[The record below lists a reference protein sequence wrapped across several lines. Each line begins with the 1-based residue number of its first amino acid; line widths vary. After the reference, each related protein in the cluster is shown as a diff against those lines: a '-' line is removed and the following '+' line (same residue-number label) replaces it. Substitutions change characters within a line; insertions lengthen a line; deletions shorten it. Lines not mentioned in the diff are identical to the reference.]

1 MKQNLFFTGLLALM
15 MMLSH
20 EGWGQNLFETFSDGN
35 FSSNPV
41 WSGNTSSWEIVANS
55 DAAAGATGSNTLRLN
70 FTTSS
75 AGTQYL
81 STQIGSWG
89 STQEWGFWIGRRSQA
104 YTAANQMHIWL
115 YANEDNL
122 TSATVD
128 GYRIAIGDDTG
139 DDDLRL
145 EYIVNGAVSSTVI
158 ASAGTIPNGL
168 TDIGFLVRVKR
179 SSSGAW
185 EVFTST
191 LPSSSGTGAIATD
204 IPNSTNAPT
213 SRGTGTNNSLVPSA
227 NGYFG
232 VLAIHSSGAAAR
244 VAVEF
249 DQIYF
254 TIDPTITL
262 NNNTQITAG
271 NVNQGATDHLLSRF
285 SINVA
290 SANATLNQI
299 SFAAG
304 GTFEAGDITNF
315 KLYTSTTNTFPGG
328 TPLASVAA
336 GAIANNGTVTFSSL
350 SQVCAIGDRY
360 FWIAADVSATAGETR
375 TVSVPS
381 LSASNFT
388 FALGTPT
395 GTIDAGGAQT
405 FVAVTPGIELSSPS
419 PSTVDITQGISN
431 QVVYRFDLAVTVAN
445 AVLNGVTITTAGT
458 YIASDLT
465 NLKCWYSADNSFNSG
480 TDELLSTKTTSL
492 GTGAQVF
499 PSFSSKTINEG
510 TTGYMFITV
519 DLPVSAIENNTISV
533 NAITTSDI
541 SFVSGNKTG
550 TANASGTKTI
560 IACTPTNVTGLGLTP
575 GNAQIVVSW
584 TNPACYDEVM
594 IVAKPTSSIG
604 ASPSGDGSAYTA
616 NLAFGTGGATAFDGT
631 GYVVYK
637 GSTSP
642 QTITGLA
649 NGTIY
654 FVRVFTRRGTTW
666 TSGEESSTS
675 PIFASSSSDYFR
687 SKATGD
693 WNATGSWESS
703 SNGSDWFNATLTPTS
718 SANTITIRN
727 NHTVTI
733 NANVTVDQ
741 VIIESGGV
749 LTYTAGTLTVANG
762 TGHDIQVNDGGI
774 FALSIASTP
783 PSFNADAS
791 CLISTGGMLRVAA
804 SGLTAN
810 GAGVNLANFVYENAS
825 ILEYTP
831 TSAFSASG
839 VTFFPNADASTI
851 PIFRIT
857 ALTSPPGGGS
867 NLIINGI
874 IEANSS
880 FSWNGTGTKTFR
892 NGIRGTGTMTQSTTG
907 QWIISGSTAELNGSG
922 ALSLGTNG
930 LVINSGS
937 TVTASSTK
945 SISGG
950 TVTNNGTLNITSD
963 GALSMSALTNSA
975 TGVVNITGFATVT
988 GTLTN
993 SAGNAGLVVASGG
1006 SLIHSTASLPGTV
1019 QRHVVSHGNVATD
1032 GWHLIGSPVAT
1043 FTINGSSFDPGTNDD
1058 LYAWDEATNTWLNH
1072 KAGNPT
1078 QIVPGTGYIVAYE
1091 NTGTKSFT
1099 GNLNVSDVAVSGLAH
1114 TAAQGKGWHLL
1125 GNPFASALE
1134 WNKTGGSWALT
1145 NVAGTAKV
1153 WNSATKA
1160 YVDVVADGIIPSAQ
1174 GFFVQVNESTT
1185 GSLTI
1190 PAAARAHSST
1200 AWYKNTTPRLMLSAS
1215 PTDGSSRQESQIRIE
1230 PEATSSFD
1238 FYYDSRF
1245 LPGYAPQFYSM
1256 SGGEMLSSN
1265 ALPQVQNGASIPLGF
1280 VKNQHESFV
1289 IRLEENNIGETVLI
1303 KDLKLNLT
1311 HNLSQQPEYHF
1322 TSAQGDDPN
1331 RFLLHFGAV
1340 GVDETIP
1347 ETAIAAYVS
1356 NNILYVLNAQGKVQV
1371 DVLDLSGR
1379 MVYSQSMQAE
1389 GLSSTPIN
1397 LSAGVYVVR
1406 LNDGQTTMANK
1417 VIVQ

>member
-1 MKQNLFFTGLLALM
+1 MKQNLFLTGLLALM
-15 MMLSH
+15 MMLSGK
-20 EGWGQNLFETFSDGN
+20 GWGQTTNI
-35 FSSNPV
+35 V
-41 WSGNTSSWEIVANS
+41 SW
-55 DAAAGATGSNTLRLN
+55 N
-70 FTTSS
+70 FTTSITDANYATNTTNQNAARS
-75 AGTQYL
+75 TDLTNVSLTSISIVGGASGVNANTFHRTTGWPTSSDNGKYL
-81 STQIGSWG
+81 QFSITLTNGE
-89 STQEWGFWIGRRSQA
+89 TF
-104 YTAANQMHIWL
+104 ANQQI
-115 YANEDNL
+115 NV
-122 TSATVD
+122 SF
-128 GYRIAIGDDTG
+128 
-139 DDDLRL
+139 
-145 EYIVNGAVSSTVI
+145 GAQVSSTATAARDYTVTYGYGSSPTFSNATNGTVTNTGTTTTTTTNIVI
-158 ASAGTIPNGL
+158 PAPGNTTTTILTVRVLIYGTTSSTGNFRITTLGL
-168 TDIGFLVRVKR
+168 TGYTPL
-179 SSSGAW
+179 A
-185 EVFTST
+185 ST
-191 LPSSSGTGAIATD
+191 
-204 IPNSTNAPT
+204 
-213 SRGTGTNNSLVPSA
+213 
-227 NGYFG
+227 
-232 VLAIHSSGAAAR
+232 
-244 VAVEF
+244 
-249 DQIYF
+249 
-254 TIDPTITL
+254 PTIAL

-290 SANATLNQI
+290 TANATLNQI

-350 SQVCAIGDRY
+350 SQACAIGDRY

-419 PSTVDITQGISN
+419 PSTGDITQGISN

-445 AVLNGVTITTAGT
+445 GVLNGVTITTAGT

-519 DLPVSAIENNTISV
+519 DLPVSATEGNTISV

-541 SFVSGNKTG
+541 SFVSGNKSG

-575 GNAQIVVSW
+575 GNTQIAVSW

-616 NLAFGTGGATAFDGT
+616 NLAFGIGGATAFDGT

-649 NGTIY
+649 NGTTY
-654 FVRVFTRRGTTW
+654 FVRVFTRKGTTW
-666 TSGEESSTS
+666 TSGEESSTI

-741 VIIESGGV
+741 VVIESGGV
-749 LTYTAGTLTVANG
+749 ISYTAGTLTVANG
-762 TGHDIQVNDGGI
+762 TGHDIQINDGGV
-774 FALSIASTP
+774 FALSFGSTP
-783 PSFNADAS
+783 PSFNTDAS

-810 GAGVNLANFVYENAS
+810 GAGVNLANFVYQSAS
-825 ILEYTP
+825 ILEYTLT
-831 TSAFSASG
+831 TSFSASG
-839 VTFFPNADASTI
+839 VTYFPNADANTI

-857 ALTSPPGGGS
+857 AITSNTPGGAA

-880 FSWNGTGTKTFR
+880 FSWTGAGTKTFR

-937 TVTASSTK
+937 TVTASSIK

-950 TVTNNGTLNITSD
+950 TVTNNGTLNVTSD
-963 GALSMSALTNSA
+963 GALNMSALTNSA
-975 TGVVNITGFATVT
+975 TGVVNITGSATIT

-993 SAGNAGLVVASGG
+993 SAGASGLVIESDATGTG
-1006 SLIHSTASLPGTV
+1006 SLINSTAGVAATV
-1019 QRHVVSHGNVATD
+1019 QRYIPGATWTNWKD
-1032 GWHLIGSPVAT
+1032 GWHALSSPVSAQDISPNFVIDPAADYDFYT
-1043 FTINGSSFDPGTNDD
+1043 WYEPNNIWVNFKNTSNAPTWNTANTIDNSLTNDAAEF
-1058 LYAWDEATNTWLNH
+1058 LVG
-1072 KAGNPT
+1072 K
-1078 QIVPGTGYIVAYE
+1078 GYLVAYKTTDTKAF
-1091 NTGTKSFT
+1091 TGTLNSDDVVISNLDITDALATKSF
-1099 GNLNVSDVAVSGLAH
+1099 
-1114 TAAQGKGWHLL
+1114 HLL
-1125 GNPFASALE
+1125 GNPFASALQ
-1134 WNKTGGSWALT
+1134 WNADWTKTNIA
-1145 NVAGTAKV
+1145 
-1153 WNSATKA
+1153 ATSQ
-1160 YVDVVADGIIPSAQ
+1160 IW
-1174 GFFVQVNESTT
+1174 NESLQDYSPLAYGDYIPAMNGFVVEVTDDDA
-1185 GSLTI
+1185 SITI
-1190 PAAARAHSST
+1190 PKSEREHNST
-1200 AWYKNTTPRLMLSAS
+1200 AWYKSLDNQSLKLTVMDQDNESGKETIIRFNPESTTGFDLDY
-1215 PTDGSSRQESQIRIE
+1215 DGSYLQ
-1230 PEATSSFD
+1230 
-1238 FYYDSRF
+1238 
-1245 LPGYAPQFYSM
+1245 GYGPVFYSVSEDNQLSVNTLPNASNDLNIPIVFSKNEASLFSLQA
-1256 SGGEMLSSN
+1256 SGVESMPYIVYLTDK
-1265 ALPQVQNGASIPLGF
+1265 
-1280 VKNQHESFV
+1280 KNELH
-1289 IRLEENNIGETVLI
+1289 
-1303 KDLKLNLT
+1303 
-1311 HNLSQQPEYHF
+1311 PE
-1322 TSAQGDDPN
+1322 
-1331 RFLLHFGAV
+1331 L
-1340 GVDETIP
+1340 
-1347 ETAIAAYVS
+1347 
-1356 NNILYVLNAQGKVQV
+1356 
-1371 DVLDLSGR
+1371 
-1379 MVYSQSMQAE
+1379 
-1389 GLSSTPIN
+1389 
-1397 LSAGVYVVR
+1397 
-1406 LNDGQTTMANK
+1406 AN
-1417 VIVQ
+1417 